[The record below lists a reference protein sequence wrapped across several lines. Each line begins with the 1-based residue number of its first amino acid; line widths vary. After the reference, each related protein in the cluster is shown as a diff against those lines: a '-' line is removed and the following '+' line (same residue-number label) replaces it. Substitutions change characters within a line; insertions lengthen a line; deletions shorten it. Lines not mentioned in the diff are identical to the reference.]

1 MAEGARVRVARAKGR
16 RAASHEAV
24 ADWRTAS
31 SRLEKS
37 ERIRDALLRA
47 ATEVV
52 GDVGYA
58 EASIALITQRAGVAQ
73 GTFYNYFRS
82 RQDILDQLLPEV
94 GQRMLRH
101 VHDSAVDG
109 AGFAE
114 REERSFRA
122 FFSFLEDT
130 PQLFRI
136 LNEAESFAPSGY
148 KAHIDAVSRGYQ
160 RFLRNAQRRGEFSD
174 YADDELEVVSYIL
187 MAARSYLAFR
197 YTSGGDAIG
206 AIPDRVVSAYMKFVL
221 YGLQGRAPADDA
233 ARARRPAPEIA
244 AAPEIA
250 TAPVPVAAA
259 APASAPVL
267 APASAPPSAS
277 ASAHAS
283 AAGPVPARRR
293 GGRKHPTPLR

>member
-24 ADWRTAS
+24 GDWRTAS

-221 YGLQGRAPADDA
+221 YGLQGRAPAAAA
-233 ARARRPAPEIA
+233 ARAGRPAPETA
-244 AAPEIA
+244 AAPVSA
-250 TAPVPVAAA
+250 AAA

-277 ASAHAS
+277 APASAS

>member
-1 MAEGARVRVARAKGR
+1 MGDVVRTRAARVRGR
-16 RAASHEAV
+16 RAAAQGAV
-24 ADWRTAS
+24 ADWRSAS

-37 ERIRDALLRA
+37 ERIREALLRA

-58 EASIALITQRAGVAQ
+58 EASITLITQRAGVAQ

-109 AGFAE
+109 AGFPE

-122 FFSFLEDT
+122 FFSFLKDT

-160 RFLRNAQRRGEFSD
+160 RFLRNAQRRGEFSA
-174 YADDELEVVSYIL
+174 YSDDELEVVSYIL

-197 YTSGGDAIG
+197 YTSGGGTIG
-206 AIPDRVVSAYMKFVL
+206 EVPDRVVSAYMKFVL
-221 YGLQGRAPADDA
+221 YGLQGQPPAS
-233 ARARRPAPEIA
+233 RTVPA
-244 AAPEIA
+244 
-250 TAPVPVAAA
+250 T
-259 APASAPVL
+259 ASAPRRVRK
-267 APASAPPSAS
+267 A
-277 ASAHAS
+277 
-283 AAGPVPARRR
+283 AAGS
-293 GGRKHPTPLR
+293 G